1 MKIAL
6 AGNPNS
12 GKTTLYNAL
21 TGKQEYVGNWAG
33 VTVSKKEA
41 KLKESLGNNIDIVD
55 LPGAYSIRPYT
66 SEESITTDFIKTE
79 NPDVI
84 INVVDSTNLNRS
96 LFFTTQLLELN
107 IPVVVALNKV
117 DISKNVTDIDVSKLE
132 KELNCKVVEISAA
145 KNEGLKNLINVAS
158 ESSKLKEQKNLF
170 KELSNIHNEEKQDK
184 KRYSIVNNII
194 SKVENRIIRH
204 NEETLEDKIDRFVT
218 NPIIGTGLFILIMA
232 FIFDLSI
239 NTLGPLVADALV
251 GFIENFQNAVSGQLA
266 SMGTSDFLNSLL
278 TDGIIGGVGAVVG
291 FVPLVMVLMFMLSLV
306 EDSGFMARIALIFD
320 PLFRKVGLSGKS
332 IIPMIVGYGCS
343 IPGIMATRTIKD
355 EKQRRLTA
363 MLTPFVP
370 CGAKIP
376 IIALFTAAFFPEQG
390 YMFPLTYIV
399 AFTVII
405 CVGLILKKVTGADNI
420 KNYFIIELPQYRIPS
435 IKRAFFKML
444 ETGKDF
450 ITRAGTIIIVCNTV
464 VFIMSSFNFK
474 LQLVEDAVNTSILA
488 NVATPF
494 AFLLIPV
501 GIGVWQLSAAAIT
514 GFIAKEE
521 VVGTLAVVYSM
532 GAAINSDFELV
543 NAMTVRETM
552 GITAVSALA
561 FMFFNLFT
569 PPCFAAIGAMKSE
582 MKSNKWL
589 LKSVLLQLSVGYIV
603 AMITY
608 QVGTILVY
616 KELAQGFIPAVII
629 LALAVVIHNIYGYL
643 CGYFGGKAV
652 GFKERKRRTLSIET
666 GMKNATLA
674 TVLAAAHFAPEA
686 AIAPAIAGIWHAFS
700 VSVLANYWGNK
711 EITDEDDEEVK
722 ESLE

>member
-117 DISKNVTDIDVSKLE
+117 DISKNVTDIDINKLE

-145 KNEGLKNLINVAS
+145 KNEGLKNLIKVAS
-158 ESSKLKEQKNLF
+158 ESSKLKEQDNLF

-232 FIFDLSI
+232 FIFNLSI
-239 NTLGPLVADALV
+239 NTLGPLVADTLV
-251 GFIENFQNAVSGQLA
+251 GYIESFQDAVSGLLA
-266 SMGTSDFLNSLL
+266 SIGTSDFLNSLL

-370 CGAKIP
+370 CGAKLP

-390 YMFPLTYIV
+390 YMFPLTYLV

-488 NVATPF
+488 NIATPF

-501 GIGVWQLSAAAIT
+501 GIGVWQLAAAAIT

-543 NAMTVRETM
+543 NAMAVQETM
-552 GITAVSALA
+552 AITAVSALS

-616 KELAQGFIPAVII
+616 KELGQGFIPAVII
-629 LALAVVIHNIYGYL
+629 LALAVIYIVYKIKSNKVSESEK
-643 CGYFGGKAV
+643 KASKV
-652 GFKERKRRTLSIET
+652 Q
-666 GMKNATLA
+666 
-674 TVLAAAHFAPEA
+674 VQ
-686 AIAPAIAGIWHAFS
+686 
-700 VSVLANYWGNK
+700 
-711 EITDEDDEEVK
+711 
-722 ESLE
+722 

>member
-145 KNEGLKNLINVAS
+145 KNEGLKNLIKVAC

-376 IIALFTAAFFPEQG
+376 IIALFTAAFFKEQG

-488 NVATPF
+488 NIATPF

-501 GIGVWQLSAAAIT
+501 GIGVWQLAAAAIT

-629 LALAVVIHNIYGYL
+629 LALAVFYVVYKIKSN
-643 CGYFGGKAV
+643 K
-652 GFKERKRRTLSIET
+652 
-666 GMKNATLA
+666 
-674 TVLAAAHFAPEA
+674 
-686 AIAPAIAGIWHAFS
+686 
-700 VSVLANYWGNK
+700 VS
-711 EITDEDDEEVK
+711 
-722 ESLE
+722 ESEKKVSKVQVQ

>member
-320 PLFRKVGLSGKS
+320 PLFRKIGLSGKS

-390 YMFPLTYIV
+390 YMFPITYIV
-399 AFTVII
+399 AFSVII

-543 NAMTVRETM
+543 NAMTVKETM

-629 LALAVVIHNIYGYL
+629 LALAVFYVVYKIKSN
-643 CGYFGGKAV
+643 K
-652 GFKERKRRTLSIET
+652 
-666 GMKNATLA
+666 
-674 TVLAAAHFAPEA
+674 
-686 AIAPAIAGIWHAFS
+686 
-700 VSVLANYWGNK
+700 VS
-711 EITDEDDEEVK
+711 
-722 ESLE
+722 ESEKKVSKVQVQ

>member
-145 KNEGLKNLINVAS
+145 KNEGLKNLIKVAC

-370 CGAKIP
+370 CGAKLP

-501 GIGVWQLSAAAIT
+501 GIGVWQLAAAAIT

-629 LALAVVIHNIYGYL
+629 LALAVFYVVYKIKSN
-643 CGYFGGKAV
+643 KV
-652 GFKERKRRTLSIET
+652 NESEKK
-666 GMKNATLA
+666 
-674 TVLAAAHFAPEA
+674 
-686 AIAPAIAGIWHAFS
+686 
-700 VSVLANYWGNK
+700 VSKVQ
-711 EITDEDDEEVK
+711 VQ
-722 ESLE
+722 

>member
-21 TGKQEYVGNWAG
+21 TGKQEYVGNWAW

-488 NVATPF
+488 NIATPF

-629 LALAVVIHNIYGYL
+629 LALAVFYVVYKIKSN
-643 CGYFGGKAV
+643 K
-652 GFKERKRRTLSIET
+652 
-666 GMKNATLA
+666 
-674 TVLAAAHFAPEA
+674 
-686 AIAPAIAGIWHAFS
+686 
-700 VSVLANYWGNK
+700 VS
-711 EITDEDDEEVK
+711 
-722 ESLE
+722 ESEKKVSKVQVQ

>member
-145 KNEGLKNLINVAS
+145 KNEGLKNLINVAC

-370 CGAKIP
+370 CGAKLP

-543 NAMTVRETM
+543 NAMTVQETM

-608 QVGTILVY
+608 QVGTILAY

-629 LALAVVIHNIYGYL
+629 LALAVFYVVYKIKSN
-643 CGYFGGKAV
+643 K
-652 GFKERKRRTLSIET
+652 
-666 GMKNATLA
+666 
-674 TVLAAAHFAPEA
+674 
-686 AIAPAIAGIWHAFS
+686 
-700 VSVLANYWGNK
+700 VS
-711 EITDEDDEEVK
+711 
-722 ESLE
+722 ESEKKVSKVQVQ

>member
-107 IPVVVALNKV
+107 IPVVVALNKT

-145 KNEGLKNLINVAS
+145 KNEGLKNLIKIAC

-204 NEETLEDKIDRFVT
+204 NEETLEDKIDKFVT

-501 GIGVWQLSAAAIT
+501 GIGVWQLAAAAIT

-543 NAMTVRETM
+543 NAMTVQETM

-629 LALAVVIHNIYGYL
+629 LALAVFYVVYKIKSN
-643 CGYFGGKAV
+643 K
-652 GFKERKRRTLSIET
+652 
-666 GMKNATLA
+666 
-674 TVLAAAHFAPEA
+674 
-686 AIAPAIAGIWHAFS
+686 
-700 VSVLANYWGNK
+700 VS
-711 EITDEDDEEVK
+711 
-722 ESLE
+722 ESEKKVSKVQVQ

>member
-145 KNEGLKNLINVAS
+145 KNEGLKNLINVAC

-543 NAMTVRETM
+543 NAMTVKETM

-629 LALAVVIHNIYGYL
+629 LALAVFYVVYKIKSN
-643 CGYFGGKAV
+643 K
-652 GFKERKRRTLSIET
+652 
-666 GMKNATLA
+666 
-674 TVLAAAHFAPEA
+674 
-686 AIAPAIAGIWHAFS
+686 
-700 VSVLANYWGNK
+700 VS
-711 EITDEDDEEVK
+711 
-722 ESLE
+722 ESEKKVSKVQVQ

>member
-251 GFIENFQNAVSGQLA
+251 GFIKNFQNAVSGQLA

-320 PLFRKVGLSGKS
+320 PLFRKIGLSGKS

-370 CGAKIP
+370 CGAKLP
-376 IIALFTAAFFPEQG
+376 IIALFTAAFFKEQG

-488 NVATPF
+488 NIATPF

-501 GIGVWQLSAAAIT
+501 GIGVWQLAAAAIT

-543 NAMTVRETM
+543 NAMTVKETM

-629 LALAVVIHNIYGYL
+629 LALAVFYVVYKIKSN
-643 CGYFGGKAV
+643 K
-652 GFKERKRRTLSIET
+652 
-666 GMKNATLA
+666 
-674 TVLAAAHFAPEA
+674 
-686 AIAPAIAGIWHAFS
+686 
-700 VSVLANYWGNK
+700 VS
-711 EITDEDDEEVK
+711 
-722 ESLE
+722 ESEKKVSKVQVQ

>member
-320 PLFRKVGLSGKS
+320 PLFRKIGLSGKS

-370 CGAKIP
+370 CGAKLP

-399 AFTVII
+399 AFSVII

-543 NAMTVRETM
+543 NAMTVQETM

-629 LALAVVIHNIYGYL
+629 LALAVFYVVYKIKSN
-643 CGYFGGKAV
+643 K
-652 GFKERKRRTLSIET
+652 
-666 GMKNATLA
+666 
-674 TVLAAAHFAPEA
+674 
-686 AIAPAIAGIWHAFS
+686 
-700 VSVLANYWGNK
+700 VS
-711 EITDEDDEEVK
+711 
-722 ESLE
+722 ESEKKVSKVQVQ

>member
-320 PLFRKVGLSGKS
+320 PLFRKIGLSGKS

-370 CGAKIP
+370 CGAKLP
-376 IIALFTAAFFPEQG
+376 IIALFTAAFFKEQG
-390 YMFPLTYIV
+390 YMFPITYIV

-501 GIGVWQLSAAAIT
+501 GIGVWQLAAAAIT

-543 NAMTVRETM
+543 NAMTVKETM

-629 LALAVVIHNIYGYL
+629 LALAVFYVVYKIKSN
-643 CGYFGGKAV
+643 K
-652 GFKERKRRTLSIET
+652 
-666 GMKNATLA
+666 
-674 TVLAAAHFAPEA
+674 
-686 AIAPAIAGIWHAFS
+686 
-700 VSVLANYWGNK
+700 VS
-711 EITDEDDEEVK
+711 
-722 ESLE
+722 ESEKKVSKVQVQ

>member
-41 KLKESLGNNIDIVD
+41 KLKESLGNKIDIVD
-55 LPGAYSIRPYT
+55 LPGAYSIKPYT
-66 SEESITTDFIKTE
+66 NEESITTDFIKNE
-79 NPDVI
+79 NPNVI

-107 IPVVVALNKV
+107 IPVVVALNKA
-117 DISKNVTDIDVSKLE
+117 DISKNITDIDIKKLE

-145 KNEGLKNLINVAS
+145 KNEGLKNLINVAC

-170 KELSNIHNEEKQDK
+170 KELSYILNEEKQDK
-184 KRYSIVNNII
+184 KRYSIVNDII

-204 NEETLEDKIDRFVT
+204 NEETLEDKIDKLVT

-232 FIFDLSI
+232 FIFNLSI

-266 SMGTSDFLNSLL
+266 SIGTSDFLNSLL

-291 FVPLVMVLMFMLSLV
+291 FVPLVMILMFMLSLV

-370 CGAKIP
+370 CGAKLP
-376 IIALFTAAFFPEQG
+376 IIALFTAAFFPDKG
-390 YMFPLTYIV
+390 YMFPLTYLV

-405 CVGLILKKVTGADNI
+405 CVGLVLKKVTGADNI

-435 IKRAFFKML
+435 IKRAFLKML

-464 VFIMSSFNFK
+464 VFLMSSFNFK
-474 LQLVEDAVNTSILA
+474 LQLVDDAVNTSILA
-488 NVATPF
+488 NIASPF

-501 GIGVWQLSAAAIT
+501 GIGVWQLAAAAIT

-543 NAMTVRETM
+543 NAMAVQETM

-589 LKSVLLQLSVGYIV
+589 LKSILLQLSVGYIV

-616 KELAQGFIPAVII
+616 KELANGFIPAVII
-629 LALAVVIHNIYGYL
+629 L
-643 CGYFGGKAV
+643 
-652 GFKERKRRTLSIET
+652 TLSVFYI
-666 GMKNATLA
+666 GYKIKSNK
-674 TVLAAAHFAPEA
+674 
-686 AIAPAIAGIWHAFS
+686 
-700 VSVLANYWGNK
+700 VS
-711 EITDEDDEEVK
+711 
-722 ESLE
+722 ESEKKVSKVQVQ

>member
-266 SMGTSDFLNSLL
+266 SMGTSDFLNALL

-370 CGAKIP
+370 CGAKLP

-390 YMFPLTYIV
+390 YMFPITYIV
-399 AFTVII
+399 AFSVII

-543 NAMTVRETM
+543 NAMTVQETM

-629 LALAVVIHNIYGYL
+629 LALAVFYVVYKIKSN
-643 CGYFGGKAV
+643 K
-652 GFKERKRRTLSIET
+652 
-666 GMKNATLA
+666 
-674 TVLAAAHFAPEA
+674 
-686 AIAPAIAGIWHAFS
+686 
-700 VSVLANYWGNK
+700 VS
-711 EITDEDDEEVK
+711 
-722 ESLE
+722 ESEKKVSKVQVQ

>member
-184 KRYSIVNNII
+184 KRYSMVNNII

-320 PLFRKVGLSGKS
+320 PLFRKIGLSGKS

-370 CGAKIP
+370 CGAKLP
-376 IIALFTAAFFPEQG
+376 IIALFTAAFFKEQG

-543 NAMTVRETM
+543 NAMTVKETM

-629 LALAVVIHNIYGYL
+629 LALAVFYVVYKIKSN
-643 CGYFGGKAV
+643 K
-652 GFKERKRRTLSIET
+652 
-666 GMKNATLA
+666 
-674 TVLAAAHFAPEA
+674 
-686 AIAPAIAGIWHAFS
+686 
-700 VSVLANYWGNK
+700 VS
-711 EITDEDDEEVK
+711 
-722 ESLE
+722 ESEKKVSKVQVQ

>member
-370 CGAKIP
+370 CGAKLP
-376 IIALFTAAFFPEQG
+376 IIALFTAAFFKEQG

-629 LALAVVIHNIYGYL
+629 LALAVFYVVYKIKSN
-643 CGYFGGKAV
+643 K
-652 GFKERKRRTLSIET
+652 
-666 GMKNATLA
+666 
-674 TVLAAAHFAPEA
+674 
-686 AIAPAIAGIWHAFS
+686 
-700 VSVLANYWGNK
+700 VS
-711 EITDEDDEEVK
+711 
-722 ESLE
+722 ESEKKVSKVQVQ

>member
-145 KNEGLKNLINVAS
+145 KNEGLKNLINVAC

-370 CGAKIP
+370 CGAKLP

-501 GIGVWQLSAAAIT
+501 GIGVWQLAAAAIT

-543 NAMTVRETM
+543 NAMTVQETM

-629 LALAVVIHNIYGYL
+629 LALAVFYVVYKIKSN
-643 CGYFGGKAV
+643 K
-652 GFKERKRRTLSIET
+652 
-666 GMKNATLA
+666 
-674 TVLAAAHFAPEA
+674 
-686 AIAPAIAGIWHAFS
+686 
-700 VSVLANYWGNK
+700 VS
-711 EITDEDDEEVK
+711 
-722 ESLE
+722 ESEKKVSKVQVQ

>member
-251 GFIENFQNAVSGQLA
+251 GFIKNFQNAVSGQLA
-266 SMGTSDFLNSLL
+266 SMGTSDFLNALL

-370 CGAKIP
+370 CGAKLP
-376 IIALFTAAFFPEQG
+376 IIALFTAAFFKEQG

-488 NVATPF
+488 NIATPF

-501 GIGVWQLSAAAIT
+501 GIGVWQLAAAAIT

-543 NAMTVRETM
+543 NAMTVKETM

-629 LALAVVIHNIYGYL
+629 LALAVFYVVYKIKSN
-643 CGYFGGKAV
+643 K
-652 GFKERKRRTLSIET
+652 
-666 GMKNATLA
+666 
-674 TVLAAAHFAPEA
+674 
-686 AIAPAIAGIWHAFS
+686 
-700 VSVLANYWGNK
+700 VS
-711 EITDEDDEEVK
+711 
-722 ESLE
+722 ESEKKVSKVQVQ

>member
-376 IIALFTAAFFPEQG
+376 IIALFTAAFFKEQG

-488 NVATPF
+488 NIATPF

-501 GIGVWQLSAAAIT
+501 GIGVWQLAAAAIT

-543 NAMTVRETM
+543 NAMTVKETM

-629 LALAVVIHNIYGYL
+629 LALAVFYVVYKIKSN
-643 CGYFGGKAV
+643 K
-652 GFKERKRRTLSIET
+652 
-666 GMKNATLA
+666 
-674 TVLAAAHFAPEA
+674 
-686 AIAPAIAGIWHAFS
+686 
-700 VSVLANYWGNK
+700 VS
-711 EITDEDDEEVK
+711 
-722 ESLE
+722 ESEKKVSKVQVQ

>member
-488 NVATPF
+488 NVAMPF

-629 LALAVVIHNIYGYL
+629 LALAVFYVVYKIKSN
-643 CGYFGGKAV
+643 K
-652 GFKERKRRTLSIET
+652 
-666 GMKNATLA
+666 
-674 TVLAAAHFAPEA
+674 
-686 AIAPAIAGIWHAFS
+686 
-700 VSVLANYWGNK
+700 VS
-711 EITDEDDEEVK
+711 
-722 ESLE
+722 ESEKKVSKVQVQ

>member
-184 KRYSIVNNII
+184 KRYSMVNNII

-370 CGAKIP
+370 CGAKLP

-390 YMFPLTYIV
+390 YMFPITYIV
-399 AFTVII
+399 AFSVII

-501 GIGVWQLSAAAIT
+501 GIGVWQLAAAAIT

-543 NAMTVRETM
+543 NAMTVKETM

-629 LALAVVIHNIYGYL
+629 LALAVFYVVYKIKSN
-643 CGYFGGKAV
+643 K
-652 GFKERKRRTLSIET
+652 
-666 GMKNATLA
+666 
-674 TVLAAAHFAPEA
+674 
-686 AIAPAIAGIWHAFS
+686 
-700 VSVLANYWGNK
+700 VS
-711 EITDEDDEEVK
+711 
-722 ESLE
+722 ESEKKVSKVQVQ

>member
-291 FVPLVMVLMFMLSLV
+291 FVPLVIVLMFMLSLV

-501 GIGVWQLSAAAIT
+501 GIGVWQLAAAAIT

-543 NAMTVRETM
+543 NAMTVKETM

-629 LALAVVIHNIYGYL
+629 LALAVFYVVYKIKSN
-643 CGYFGGKAV
+643 K
-652 GFKERKRRTLSIET
+652 
-666 GMKNATLA
+666 
-674 TVLAAAHFAPEA
+674 
-686 AIAPAIAGIWHAFS
+686 
-700 VSVLANYWGNK
+700 VS
-711 EITDEDDEEVK
+711 
-722 ESLE
+722 ESEKKVSKVQVQ

>member
-117 DISKNVTDIDVSKLE
+117 DISKNVTDIDINKLE

-145 KNEGLKNLINVAS
+145 KNEGLKNLIKVAS

-232 FIFDLSI
+232 FIFNLSI
-239 NTLGPLVADALV
+239 NTLGPLVADTLV
-251 GFIENFQNAVSGQLA
+251 RYIESFQDAVSGQLA
-266 SMGTSDFLNSLL
+266 SIGTSDFLNSLL

-370 CGAKIP
+370 CGAKLP

-488 NVATPF
+488 NIATPF

-501 GIGVWQLSAAAIT
+501 GIGVWQLAAAAIT

-543 NAMTVRETM
+543 NAMAVQETM
-552 GITAVSALA
+552 AITAVSALS

-589 LKSVLLQLSVGYIV
+589 AKSVLLQLSVGYIV

-616 KELAQGFIPAVII
+616 KELGQGFIPAVII
-629 LALAVVIHNIYGYL
+629 LALAVIYIVYKIKSNKVSESEK
-643 CGYFGGKAV
+643 KASKV
-652 GFKERKRRTLSIET
+652 Q
-666 GMKNATLA
+666 
-674 TVLAAAHFAPEA
+674 VQ
-686 AIAPAIAGIWHAFS
+686 
-700 VSVLANYWGNK
+700 
-711 EITDEDDEEVK
+711 
-722 ESLE
+722 

>member
-33 VTVSKKEA
+33 VTVSEKEA

-543 NAMTVRETM
+543 NAMTVQETM

-629 LALAVVIHNIYGYL
+629 LALAVFYVVYKIKSN
-643 CGYFGGKAV
+643 K
-652 GFKERKRRTLSIET
+652 
-666 GMKNATLA
+666 
-674 TVLAAAHFAPEA
+674 
-686 AIAPAIAGIWHAFS
+686 
-700 VSVLANYWGNK
+700 VS
-711 EITDEDDEEVK
+711 
-722 ESLE
+722 ESEKKVSKVQVQ

>member
-266 SMGTSDFLNSLL
+266 SMGTSDFLNALL

-320 PLFRKVGLSGKS
+320 PLFRKIGLSGKS

-370 CGAKIP
+370 CGAKLP

-501 GIGVWQLSAAAIT
+501 GIGVWQLAAAAIT

-543 NAMTVRETM
+543 NAMAVQETM
-552 GITAVSALA
+552 AITAVSALS

-629 LALAVVIHNIYGYL
+629 LALAVFYVVYKIKSN
-643 CGYFGGKAV
+643 K
-652 GFKERKRRTLSIET
+652 
-666 GMKNATLA
+666 
-674 TVLAAAHFAPEA
+674 
-686 AIAPAIAGIWHAFS
+686 
-700 VSVLANYWGNK
+700 VS
-711 EITDEDDEEVK
+711 
-722 ESLE
+722 ESEKKVSKVQVQ

>member
-266 SMGTSDFLNSLL
+266 SMGTSDFLNALL

-488 NVATPF
+488 NIATPF

-629 LALAVVIHNIYGYL
+629 LALAVFYVVYKIKSN
-643 CGYFGGKAV
+643 K
-652 GFKERKRRTLSIET
+652 
-666 GMKNATLA
+666 
-674 TVLAAAHFAPEA
+674 
-686 AIAPAIAGIWHAFS
+686 
-700 VSVLANYWGNK
+700 VS
-711 EITDEDDEEVK
+711 
-722 ESLE
+722 ESEKKVSKVQVQ

>member
-145 KNEGLKNLINVAS
+145 KNEGLKSLINVAS

-291 FVPLVMVLMFMLSLV
+291 FVPLVIVLMFMLSLV

-501 GIGVWQLSAAAIT
+501 GIGVWQLAAAAIT

-543 NAMTVRETM
+543 NAMTVKETM

-629 LALAVVIHNIYGYL
+629 LALAVFYVVYKIKSN
-643 CGYFGGKAV
+643 K
-652 GFKERKRRTLSIET
+652 
-666 GMKNATLA
+666 
-674 TVLAAAHFAPEA
+674 
-686 AIAPAIAGIWHAFS
+686 
-700 VSVLANYWGNK
+700 VS
-711 EITDEDDEEVK
+711 
-722 ESLE
+722 ESEKKVSKVQVQ

>member
-543 NAMTVRETM
+543 NAMTVKETM
-552 GITAVSALA
+552 GITAVSSLA

-629 LALAVVIHNIYGYL
+629 LALAVFYVVYKIKSIRLVKVKRKYQKYKYNNIL
-643 CGYFGGKAV
+643 
-652 GFKERKRRTLSIET
+652 
-666 GMKNATLA
+666 
-674 TVLAAAHFAPEA
+674 
-686 AIAPAIAGIWHAFS
+686 
-700 VSVLANYWGNK
+700 K
-711 EITDEDDEEVK
+711 EISYGK
-722 ESLE
+722 FNSNYCSSFYIIFSY

>member
-251 GFIENFQNAVSGQLA
+251 GFIKNFQNAVSGQLA
-266 SMGTSDFLNSLL
+266 SMGTSDFLNALL

-320 PLFRKVGLSGKS
+320 PLFRKIGLSGKS

-370 CGAKIP
+370 CGAKLP
-376 IIALFTAAFFPEQG
+376 IIALFTAAFFKEQG

-501 GIGVWQLSAAAIT
+501 GIGVWQLAAAAIT

-629 LALAVVIHNIYGYL
+629 LALAVFYVVYKIKSN
-643 CGYFGGKAV
+643 K
-652 GFKERKRRTLSIET
+652 
-666 GMKNATLA
+666 
-674 TVLAAAHFAPEA
+674 
-686 AIAPAIAGIWHAFS
+686 
-700 VSVLANYWGNK
+700 VS
-711 EITDEDDEEVK
+711 
-722 ESLE
+722 ESEKKVSKVQVQ

>member
-145 KNEGLKNLINVAS
+145 KNEGLKNLINVAC

-320 PLFRKVGLSGKS
+320 PLFRKIGLSGKS

-376 IIALFTAAFFPEQG
+376 IIALFTAAFFKEQG

-501 GIGVWQLSAAAIT
+501 GIGVWQLAAAAIT

-543 NAMTVRETM
+543 NAMTVQETM

-629 LALAVVIHNIYGYL
+629 LALAVLYVVYKIKSN
-643 CGYFGGKAV
+643 K
-652 GFKERKRRTLSIET
+652 
-666 GMKNATLA
+666 
-674 TVLAAAHFAPEA
+674 
-686 AIAPAIAGIWHAFS
+686 
-700 VSVLANYWGNK
+700 VS
-711 EITDEDDEEVK
+711 
-722 ESLE
+722 ESEKKVSKVQVQ

>member
-107 IPVVVALNKV
+107 IPVVVALNKT
-117 DISKNVTDIDVSKLE
+117 DISKNVTDIDVNKLE
-132 KELNCKVVEISAA
+132 KKLNCKVVEISAA
-145 KNEGLKNLINVAS
+145 KNEGLKSLIKVAS

-204 NEETLEDKIDRFVT
+204 NEETLEDKIDKFVT

-488 NVATPF
+488 NIATPF

-501 GIGVWQLSAAAIT
+501 GIGVWQLAAAAIT

-543 NAMTVRETM
+543 NAMTVQETM

-629 LALAVVIHNIYGYL
+629 LALAVLYVVYKIKSN
-643 CGYFGGKAV
+643 K
-652 GFKERKRRTLSIET
+652 
-666 GMKNATLA
+666 
-674 TVLAAAHFAPEA
+674 
-686 AIAPAIAGIWHAFS
+686 
-700 VSVLANYWGNK
+700 VS
-711 EITDEDDEEVK
+711 
-722 ESLE
+722 ESEKKVSKVQVQ

>member
-204 NEETLEDKIDRFVT
+204 NEETLEDKIDKFVT

-320 PLFRKVGLSGKS
+320 PLFRKIGLSGKS

-370 CGAKIP
+370 CGAKLP
-376 IIALFTAAFFPEQG
+376 IIALFTAAFFKEQG

-501 GIGVWQLSAAAIT
+501 GIGVWQLAAAAIT

-543 NAMTVRETM
+543 NAMTVQETM

-629 LALAVVIHNIYGYL
+629 LALAVFYVVYKIKSN
-643 CGYFGGKAV
+643 K
-652 GFKERKRRTLSIET
+652 
-666 GMKNATLA
+666 
-674 TVLAAAHFAPEA
+674 
-686 AIAPAIAGIWHAFS
+686 
-700 VSVLANYWGNK
+700 VS
-711 EITDEDDEEVK
+711 
-722 ESLE
+722 ESEKKVSKVQVQ

>member
-107 IPVVVALNKV
+107 IPVVVALNKT
-117 DISKNVTDIDVSKLE
+117 DISKNVTDIDVNKLE

-145 KNEGLKNLINVAS
+145 KNEGLKSLIKVAT

-370 CGAKIP
+370 CGAKLP
-376 IIALFTAAFFPEQG
+376 IIALFTAAFFKEQG
-390 YMFPLTYIV
+390 YMFPITYIV
-399 AFTVII
+399 AFSVII

-501 GIGVWQLSAAAIT
+501 GIGVWQLAAAAIT

-543 NAMTVRETM
+543 NAMTVQETM

-629 LALAVVIHNIYGYL
+629 LALAVFYVVYKIKSN
-643 CGYFGGKAV
+643 KV
-652 GFKERKRRTLSIET
+652 NESEKK
-666 GMKNATLA
+666 
-674 TVLAAAHFAPEA
+674 
-686 AIAPAIAGIWHAFS
+686 
-700 VSVLANYWGNK
+700 VSKVQ
-711 EITDEDDEEVK
+711 VQ
-722 ESLE
+722 

>member
-266 SMGTSDFLNSLL
+266 SMGTSDFLNALL

-320 PLFRKVGLSGKS
+320 PLFRKIGLSGKS

-376 IIALFTAAFFPEQG
+376 IIALFTAAFFKEQG

-629 LALAVVIHNIYGYL
+629 LALAVFYVVYKIKSN
-643 CGYFGGKAV
+643 K
-652 GFKERKRRTLSIET
+652 
-666 GMKNATLA
+666 
-674 TVLAAAHFAPEA
+674 
-686 AIAPAIAGIWHAFS
+686 
-700 VSVLANYWGNK
+700 VS
-711 EITDEDDEEVK
+711 
-722 ESLE
+722 ESEKKVSKVQVQ

>member
-266 SMGTSDFLNSLL
+266 SMGTSDFLNALL

-543 NAMTVRETM
+543 NAMTVKETM

-629 LALAVVIHNIYGYL
+629 LALAVFYVVYKIKSN
-643 CGYFGGKAV
+643 K
-652 GFKERKRRTLSIET
+652 
-666 GMKNATLA
+666 
-674 TVLAAAHFAPEA
+674 
-686 AIAPAIAGIWHAFS
+686 
-700 VSVLANYWGNK
+700 VS
-711 EITDEDDEEVK
+711 
-722 ESLE
+722 ESEKKVSKVQVQ

>member
-145 KNEGLKNLINVAS
+145 KNEGLKNLIKVAC

-376 IIALFTAAFFPEQG
+376 IIALFTAAFFKEQG

-488 NVATPF
+488 NIATPF

-543 NAMTVRETM
+543 NAMTVKETM

-629 LALAVVIHNIYGYL
+629 LALAVFYVVYKIKSN
-643 CGYFGGKAV
+643 K
-652 GFKERKRRTLSIET
+652 
-666 GMKNATLA
+666 
-674 TVLAAAHFAPEA
+674 
-686 AIAPAIAGIWHAFS
+686 
-700 VSVLANYWGNK
+700 VS
-711 EITDEDDEEVK
+711 
-722 ESLE
+722 ESEKKVSKVQVQ

>member
-107 IPVVVALNKV
+107 MPVVVALNKV

-376 IIALFTAAFFPEQG
+376 IIALFTAAFFKEQG

-501 GIGVWQLSAAAIT
+501 GIGVWQLAAAAIT

-543 NAMTVRETM
+543 NAMTVKETM

-629 LALAVVIHNIYGYL
+629 LALAVFYVVYKIKSN
-643 CGYFGGKAV
+643 K
-652 GFKERKRRTLSIET
+652 
-666 GMKNATLA
+666 
-674 TVLAAAHFAPEA
+674 
-686 AIAPAIAGIWHAFS
+686 
-700 VSVLANYWGNK
+700 VS
-711 EITDEDDEEVK
+711 
-722 ESLE
+722 ESEKKVSKVQVQ